1 MEHFDLKKTTISLS
15 HGTTTFSE
23 QLNYPLSLS
32 YLVVCI
38 GLSGK
43 ATLTVNFTDYVITPN
58 TLVVL
63 SSDDIVLVQEKTADF
78 QGYIY
83 GIERALASEIAY
95 HLPHTLFGF
104 LHDNP
109 VLQTTKEQRKQL
121 EFWKLQLNYIL
132 EQPSKYLDRIACN
145 HFQNLFLHL
154 AGYMG
159 EYDQFKKKKFS
170 RKEELCW
177 KFWDLIGQHAKT
189 NREVAF
195 YADLLH
201 ITPFYLAQIS
211 KSHLNDLPKDLINR
225 QVILEIKNL
234 LNTTDKSIG
243 SIAEELSFVDPSYMG
258 RFFKRETGL
267 SLSAYRK

>member
-1 MEHFDLKKTTISLS
+1 MEQFDLKKTTINLT
-15 HGTTTFSE
+15 HGTTTLNQ
-23 QLNYPLSLS
+23 QLSHPLSLS
-32 YLVVCI
+32 YLVVFI
-38 GLSGK
+38 TLTGE
-43 ATLTVNFTDYVITPN
+43 ATLAINFTDYVIHKN
-58 TLVVL
+58 TLLVL
-63 SSDDIVLVQEKTADF
+63 SSDDVVLVQQKTDNF
-78 QGYIY
+78 EGYIY
-83 GIERALASEIAY
+83 GIERSLASEIAY

-104 LHDNP
+104 LHDYP
-109 VLQTTKEQRKQL
+109 VLQITKYQKKQL
-121 EFWKLQLNYIL
+121 KYWMLQLNYLL
-132 EQPSKYLDRIACN
+132 EQPSIYLDRIACN

-154 AGYMG
+154 ADYMG

-234 LNTTDKSIG
+234 LHTTDKSIG
-243 SIAEELSFVDPSYMG
+243 AIAEELNFGDPSYMG
-258 RFFKRETGL
+258 RFFKRETGF

>member
-1 MEHFDLKKTTISLS
+1 MEHFDLTKTTISLS
-15 HGTTTFSE
+15 HGTTCGE

-38 GLSGK
+38 GLSGE
-43 ATLTVNFTDYVITPN
+43 ATLSVNFTDYVISKN
-58 TLVVL
+58 TLTVL
-63 SSDDIVLVQEKTADF
+63 SSDDIVLIQQKTEDF
-78 QGYIY
+78 KAYVY
-83 GIERALASEIAY
+83 GIDRALASEIAY

-104 LHDNP
+104 LHDYP
-109 VLQTTKEQRKQL
+109 VLHLTKEQRKQL
-121 EFWKLQLNYIL
+121 EYWMLQLNYIL
-132 EQPSKYLDRIACN
+132 DHPNKYLDRMACN
-145 HFQNLFLHL
+145 QFQNLFLHL
-154 AGYMG
+154 TDYMG
-159 EYDQFKKKKFS
+159 EYNQLKKKKFS
-170 RKEELCW
+170 RKEKLCW
-177 KFWDLIGQHAKT
+177 KFWDLIGQYAKT
-189 NREVAF
+189 NRAVAF

-234 LNTTDKSIG
+234 LQTTDKSIG
-243 SIAEELSFVDPSYMG
+243 VIAEELNFVDPSYMG